1 MTNQLTKVVN
11 FSFHNSVYYGLFI
24 FFFQYLKRFFGM
36 SKGKSSLPATAKIG
50 MVRLYLIRGQY
61 INSIDILFLS
71 VKMNFYLINYF
82 LHQSS
87 D

>member
-1 MTNQLTKVVN
+1 
-11 FSFHNSVYYGLFI
+11 
-24 FFFQYLKRFFGM
+24 M